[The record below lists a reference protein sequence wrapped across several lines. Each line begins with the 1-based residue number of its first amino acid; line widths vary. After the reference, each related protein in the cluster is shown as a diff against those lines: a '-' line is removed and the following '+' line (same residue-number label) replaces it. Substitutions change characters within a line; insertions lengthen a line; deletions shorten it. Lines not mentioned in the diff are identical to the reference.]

1 MGIGSPLISVTPAF
15 GDYDGDG
22 FVDMISSERRLYHN
36 RGNENHWL
44 RVQLVGTRSN
54 RTGIG
59 ARLVAT
65 SGDLIQTREI
75 LGGNGFTQDDV
86 FAHFE
91 LGMRTM
97 VDRLEVRWPSGQSDV
112 LEQIAADQTV
122 RVIEGQSEH
131 EVVVPTVWEDPS
143 PESLVVGAATNL
155 RVAVRPALFERN
167 AQIERVTA
175 DLSSIGGSTEG
186 PLHRLED
193 GVYGL
198 ETSVNAPSN
207 GFKPIVIDIEQ
218 KTSLGSH
225 WIALSRTL
233 SVLPPGDVVM
243 FAELESHNWSVGGES
258 RIVRI
263 TSDSSADP
271 SFSPDGTQI
280 LFASDRSGN
289 SEIYRMDAN
298 GQHVVQLTDDPGT
311 DQNPSF
317 SPDGTQIVLCSNR
330 HGNFEIYR
338 MDADGKNVTRITN
351 NPADDAFAS
360 FSPDGTRIV
369 FSTQRDG
376 DFEIYLMDADG
387 ENVTRLTSNMD
398 ADLFASFSPEGTQIA
413 FTSDRTG
420 DPDIWVM
427 DLTGDNLTNLT
438 GDATIDLLPS
448 FSPDSTRIVFLAL
461 RDLVPDVHVL
471 ALRETTGTVVLDQRE
486 SNTVYE
492 GDTALKLQASAAWE
506 VLYTPNPPL
515 EALGF
520 ESIRFAFHPGD
531 VTASPQDMLQ
541 VSIVSGTVRTPSHR
555 VDVDLDIKE

>member
-1 MGIGSPLISVTPAF
+1 
-15 GDYDGDG
+15 
-22 FVDMISSERRLYHN
+22 
-36 RGNENHWL
+36 
-44 RVQLVGTRSN
+44 
-54 RTGIG
+54 
-59 ARLVAT
+59 
-65 SGDLIQTREI
+65 
-75 LGGNGFTQDDV
+75 
-86 FAHFE
+86 
-91 LGMRTM
+91 
-97 VDRLEVRWPSGQSDV
+97 
-112 LEQIAADQTV
+112 
-122 RVIEGQSEH
+122 
-131 EVVVPTVWEDPS
+131 
-143 PESLVVGAATNL
+143 
-155 RVAVRPALFERN
+155 
-167 AQIERVTA
+167 
-175 DLSSIGGSTEG
+175 
-186 PLHRLED
+186 
-193 GVYGL
+193 
-198 ETSVNAPSN
+198 
-207 GFKPIVIDIEQ
+207 
-218 KTSLGSH
+218 
-225 WIALSRTL
+225 
-233 SVLPPGDVVM
+233 
-243 FAELESHNWSVGGES
+243 
-258 RIVRI
+258 
-263 TSDSSADP
+263 
-271 SFSPDGTQI
+271 
-280 LFASDRSGN
+280 
-289 SEIYRMDAN
+289 
-298 GQHVVQLTDDPGT
+298 
-311 DQNPSF
+311 
-317 SPDGTQIVLCSNR
+317 SNR

-338 MDADGKNVTRITN
+338 MDADGENVTRITN

-541 VSIVSGTVRTPSHR
+541 VSIASGTVRTPSHR